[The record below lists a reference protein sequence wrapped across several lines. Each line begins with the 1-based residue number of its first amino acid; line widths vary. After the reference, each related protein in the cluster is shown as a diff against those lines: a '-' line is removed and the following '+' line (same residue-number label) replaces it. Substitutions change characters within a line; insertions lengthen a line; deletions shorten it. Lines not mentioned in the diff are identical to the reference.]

1 MEGHS
6 VFANSKVG
14 VAPSDGNGSIA
25 PIEANYKIKLKKQ
38 EISKL
43 PNDIKIMF
51 D

>member
-14 VAPSDGNGSIA
+14 VAPSDGNGSITS
-25 PIEANYKIKLKKQ
+25 IEANYKIKLTKQ
-38 EISKL
+38 DISIL
-43 PNDIKIMF
+43 TNDMKIRF